1 MREPT
6 FTTLFPKLF
15 KGENEHLPHY
25 LHNYLREITNIH
37 HIISKTIQGREPT
50 STTLFT
56 KLFKGENQHL
66 PQYLQSYLR
75 GENQHLPHYLQS
87 YLRER
92 YNNYHMIY
100 KAI

>member
-1 MREPT
+1 VINIDSL
-6 FTTLFPKLF
+6 TLFPKLF

-56 KLFKGENQHL
+56 KLFPLNSFVNNVVNVGSL
-66 PQYLQSYLR
+66 P
-75 GENQHLPHYLQS
+75 
-87 YLRER
+87 
-92 YNNYHMIY
+92 
-100 KAI
+100 

>member
-1 MREPT
+1 MYHIFYKVIKGREPT
-6 FTTLFPKLF
+6 FTTLF
-15 KGENEHLPHY
+15 
-25 LHNYLREITNIH
+25 
-37 HIISKTIQGREPT
+37 
-50 STTLFT
+50 T
-56 KLFKGENQHL
+56 KLFK
-66 PQYLQSYLR
+66 